1 MTNSSTQPINEEP
14 RDAAYWAKP
23 VGELQVSGLPEE
35 AINLNVHGRHVVG
48 PLQGFGQMWQK
59 TYSVR
64 LSGSRAT
71 PAEVIQAWKDNFPKF
86 WPSGS
91 NFYAPITSI
100 APGEVAVLN
109 ISMPGGLPLST
120 GVRVIYADQES
131 FTFMTPEGH
140 MFAAMITF
148 SAYEEEG
155 VTIVQ
160 VQPLLRANDPLYEIG
175 MRLGFAHRMEDG
187 FWQATL
193 KSLAAHFGVNG
204 HVQQQSTLVDPKI
217 QWRQA
222 KNIWHNAAIRTTLNI
237 PVRAVRRLF
246 RR

>member
-1 MTNSSTQPINEEP
+1 MTNSSTKPTKQEP
-14 RDAAYWAKP
+14 RDADYWAKP
-23 VGELQVSGLPEE
+23 VSDLQVSGLPAE
-35 AINLNVHGRHVVG
+35 AINLNVHGRQVVG

-64 LSGSRAT
+64 LNGSQVT
-71 PAEVIQAWKDNFPKF
+71 PAEVIQAWKENFPKF
-86 WPSGS
+86 WPSGN

-100 APGEVAVLN
+100 TPGEVAVLN

-148 SAYEEEG
+148 SAYDEEG
-155 VTIVQ
+155 VTTVQ

-175 MRLGFAHRMEDG
+175 MRLGIAHKMEDD
-187 FWQATL
+187 FWMATL
-193 KSLAAHFGVNG
+193 KSLAAYFGVNEQ
-204 HVQQQSTLVDPKI
+204 VQQQSTLVDPKI

-222 KNIWHNAAIRTTLNI
+222 KNIWHNAAIRTTLNT
-237 PVRAVRRLF
+237 PVRAVRKLF

>member
-1 MTNSSTQPINEEP
+1 MTTSSTEPTKQEP

-23 VGELQVSGLPEE
+23 VSELQVSGLPAE

-64 LSGSRAT
+64 LSGSQAT
-71 PAEVIQAWKDNFPKF
+71 PAEVIQAWKENFPKF
-86 WPSGS
+86 WPSGN

-148 SAYEEEG
+148 SAYDEEG
-155 VTIVQ
+155 VTTVQ

-175 MRLGFAHRMEDG
+175 MRLGLAHKMEDD

-204 HVQQQSTLVDPKI
+204 QVQQKSILVDPKI

-222 KNIWHNAAIRTTLNI
+222 RNIWHNAAIRTTLNT
-237 PVRAVRRLF
+237 PVRVVRRLF

>member
-1 MTNSSTQPINEEP
+1 MTTSSTEPTKQEP
-14 RDAAYWAKP
+14 RDADYWAKP
-23 VGELQVSGLPEE
+23 VSELQVSGLPAE

-71 PAEVIQAWKDNFPKF
+71 PAEVIQAWKENFPKF
-86 WPSGS
+86 WPSGN

-109 ISMPGGLPLST
+109 ISMPGGLPLSS

-148 SAYEEEG
+148 NAYDEEG
-155 VTIVQ
+155 VTTVQ

-175 MRLGFAHRMEDG
+175 MRLGLAHKMEDD
-187 FWQATL
+187 FWKATL
-193 KSLAAHFGVNG
+193 KSLAAHFGVNEQ
-204 HVQQQSTLVDPKI
+204 VQQQSTLVDPKI
-217 QWRQA
+217 QWRRA
-222 KNIWHNAAIRTTLNI
+222 KNIWHNAAIRTTLNT
-237 PVRAVRRLF
+237 PVRAVRKLF

>member
-1 MTNSSTQPINEEP
+1 MTTSSTEPTKQEP
-14 RDAAYWAKP
+14 RDADYWAKP
-23 VGELQVSGLPEE
+23 VSELQVSGLPAE

-71 PAEVIQAWKDNFPKF
+71 PAEVIQAWKENFPKF
-86 WPSGS
+86 WPSGN

-100 APGEVAVLN
+100 APGEVAILN

-148 SAYEEEG
+148 SAYDEEG
-155 VTIVQ
+155 VTTVQ

-175 MRLGFAHRMEDG
+175 MRLGLAHKMEDD
-187 FWQATL
+187 FWKATL
-193 KSLAAHFGVNG
+193 KSLAAHFGVNEQ
-204 HVQQQSTLVDPKI
+204 VQQQSTLVDPKI
-217 QWRQA
+217 QWRRA
-222 KNIWHNAAIRTTLNI
+222 KNIWHNAAIRTTLNT
-237 PVRAVRRLF
+237 PVRAVRKLF